1 MKQYLLFCVLSFC
14 ICMESLSQESDSELI
29 EVVGLVYALN
39 ERNSE
44 PLVGANIVAY
54 TSDST
59 YINSS
64 ISDEIGKY
72 SMFVNKIPT
81 ITLYERVS
89 EITRN
94 IPIFTSQRHNRISIR
109 L

>member
-14 ICMESLSQESDSELI
+14 ICMESLSQESD
-29 EVVGLVYALN
+29 
-39 ERNSE
+39 SE

>member
-44 PLVGANIVAY
+44 PLVGENIVAY

>member
-89 EITRN
+89 
-94 IPIFTSQRHNRISIR
+94 
-109 L
+109 